1 MIRVA
6 IVEDE
11 EFYAAK
17 LQQFLA
23 QYGEENNVQFNVT
36 VFSDG
41 SEITARYRADYDLLL
56 LDIQMK
62 LMDGLTAAEHIRKT
76 DENVPI
82 IFVSQMAQFA
92 IRGYSVGA
100 LDFVLKPVSYIDFSQ
115 KLRRALD
122 VVKRN
127 EKKYISLA
135 VKGGVIRFDLVDIY
149 YIESLKH
156 YMVIHTESEDVT
168 YIDTMKNIEN
178 RLAGEPFYRC
188 NNCYLVNLAHV
199 KSVRGSLVQVG
210 GFNLQISRPRKKD
223 FMRALTDYLGSSLL

>member
-17 LQQFLA
+17 LQQFLT
-23 QYGEENNVQFNVT
+23 QYGKENNVEFNVT

-76 DENVPI
+76 DETVPI

-122 VVKRN
+122 AVKRN

-135 VKGGVIRFDLVDIY
+135 VKGGVIRFALADIY

-156 YMVIHTESEDVT
+156 YMVIHTEPENIT
-168 YIDTMKNIEN
+168 YIGTMKDIEN
-178 RLAGEPFYRC
+178 RLDGEPFYRC

-199 KSVRGSLVQVG
+199 KSVRGNFVQVG
-210 GFNLQISRPRKKD
+210 GFSLQISRPRKKD